1 VHVQYQTRAEARRQL
16 GPWRRRPPTTVLK
29 FVGSLVFA
37 LLVALVPEHAG
48 MGAAAR
54 EAFFILLF
62 GVGLWV
68 TEAIPAYATALLLIA
83 LEIALLGRPGGS
95 FAEGAKDWEM
105 FVRPFGSPVI
115 WLFFGG
121 FVLAKGAS
129 RTGIDRR
136 MASALLGRFGRRPT
150 SALLILMGVTFVFSM
165 FISNTAATAAMIA
178 VIAPLL
184 ATMKE
189 GDPFSKAFLLG
200 VPFAANL
207 GGMGTVIGSPPNAIA
222 SGALATTQP
231 IGFAEW
237 MTLGLPPA
245 LVLVAVVFIYLRL
258 RYRPTTPAL
267 DLAALDDRPSADDV
281 SRGWQRPL
289 VVVVFLATVVL
300 WMTGPLHGMPTTVVS
315 FLPIV
320 AFTVFGVL
328 RSAEIRELPW
338 EVLLLLAG
346 GLSLG
351 LAVTKTGLADWLVEQ
366 LPIESLGPLAVALIL
381 AYLTC
386 VLSNF
391 MSNTAAAN
399 ILVPIAL
406 SLAGGSPDLVV
417 PIALA
422 ASAAMA
428 LPVSTPPNAIAFATG
443 KIRTADFV
451 VGGVI
456 LGVLGP
462 GLVTLWTWLV
472 MR

>member
-1 VHVQYQTRAEARRQL
+1 MHVQYQTRAEARRQL
-16 GPWRRRPPTTVLK
+16 GPWRRRPPSTVLK

-37 LLVALVPEHAG
+37 LLVAFLPEYPSLG
-48 MGAAAR
+48 DAAR
-54 EAFFILLF
+54 EAFFIMLF

-95 FAEGAKDWEM
+95 FADGAKDWEM

-136 MASALLGRFGRRPT
+136 MAAALLGRFGRRPT
-150 SALLILMGVTFVFSM
+150 SALLILMAVTFVFSM

-184 ATMKE
+184 ATLKK
-189 GDPFSKAFLLG
+189 GDPFAKAFLLG

-222 SGALATTQP
+222 AGALATTHP
-231 IGFAEW
+231 IGFTEW
-237 MTLGLPPA
+237 MAMGLPPA
-245 LVLVAVVFIYLRL
+245 IVLAIVVFLYLRF
-258 RYRPTTPAL
+258 RYRPTTPEL
-267 DLAALDDRPSADDV
+267 DLAALEAPAVESDPNRS
-281 SRGWQRPL
+281 WQRPL

-300 WMTGPLHGMPTTVVS
+300 WMTGPIHGMPTPVVS

-338 EVLLLLAG
+338 EVLLLLVG

-351 LAVTKTGLADWLVEQ
+351 LAVTKTGLADWLVLQ
-366 LPIESLGPLAVALIL
+366 LPIDTLGHLAVAVLL

-406 SLAGGSPDLVV
+406 TLSAGEPDLVV

-422 ASAAMA
+422 ASTAMM
-428 LPVSTPPNAIAFATG
+428 LPVSTPPNAIAFSTVRA
-443 KIRTADFV
+443 KLSA
-451 VGGVI
+451 
-456 LGVLGP
+456 
-462 GLVTLWTWLV
+462 
-472 MR
+472 MS

>member
-1 VHVQYQTRAEARRQL
+1 MHLQYNTRAEARRQL

-29 FVGSLVFA
+29 FVLSVAVAA
-37 LLVALVPEHAG
+37 LLAFLPAFPG
-48 MGAAAR
+48 MGEAAR
-54 EAFFILLF
+54 EAFFILLV

-121 FVLAKGAS
+121 FVLAKGAAQ
-129 RTGIDRR
+129 TGIDRR
-136 MASALLGRFGRRPT
+136 MARALLGRFGRRPT
-150 SALLILMGVTFVFSM
+150 AALLILMGVTFVFSM

-184 ATMKE
+184 ATMRE
-189 GDPFSKAFLLG
+189 GDPFATAFLLG

-222 SGALATTQP
+222 AGALASTHPVDFT
-231 IGFAEW
+231 AW
-237 MTLGLPPA
+237 MKMGLPPA
-245 LVLVAVVFIYLRL
+245 IVLAAVMFLYLRL
-258 RYRPTTPAL
+258 RYRPTTPEL
-267 DLAALDDRPSADDV
+267 SLAALDEEAPRARGDRA
-281 SRGWQRPL
+281 WQRPL
-289 VVVVFLATVVL
+289 VVSVFLATVLL

-351 LAVTKTGLADWLVEQ
+351 IAVTKTGLADWLVGQ
-366 LPIESLGPLAVALIL
+366 LPIDALGPLAVAMLL

-399 ILVPIAL
+399 ILVPIAI
-406 SLAGGSPDLVV
+406 SLAGGAPDLVV

-422 ASAAMA
+422 ASTAMA

-451 VGGVI
+451 VGGIIVG
-456 LGVLGP
+456 LLGP
-462 GLVTLWTWLV
+462 GLATLWTWLL